1 MKNSKLSQ
9 FLESQ
14 EVEYNIETV
23 IDEYKDEIVAFANYI
38 WSQTPTAQK
47 NPHLTIPEWF
57 KETMLKRGNGF
68 LSLAYSTGT
77 NWIVFPEYAN
87 GFSMVVFKKQNHK
100 DIQKIERLKTRYYN
114 DPKDAKM
121 ANDVAKKSISSINVK
136 QINKIKNV
144 IKVEDNNIV
153 IFSFPSNVLKFVLIA
168 LGAPDEMIRLAT
180 KEVR

>member
-1 MKNSKLSQ
+1 
-9 FLESQ
+9 
-14 EVEYNIETV
+14 
-23 IDEYKDEIVAFANYI
+23 
-38 WSQTPTAQK
+38 
-47 NPHLTIPEWF
+47 
-57 KETMLKRGNGF
+57 
-68 LSLAYSTGT
+68 
-77 NWIVFPEYAN
+77 
-87 GFSMVVFKKQNHK
+87 
-100 DIQKIERLKTRYYN
+100 
-114 DPKDAKM
+114 M